1 MNYIYSSTI
10 KLWWKMCQTEFFL
23 KKFAHSKIRSEHNTN
38 TYFSYLFFLNKP
50 CHLMNSAKDEIV

>member
-1 MNYIYSSTI
+1 
-10 KLWWKMCQTEFFL
+10 MCQTEFFL